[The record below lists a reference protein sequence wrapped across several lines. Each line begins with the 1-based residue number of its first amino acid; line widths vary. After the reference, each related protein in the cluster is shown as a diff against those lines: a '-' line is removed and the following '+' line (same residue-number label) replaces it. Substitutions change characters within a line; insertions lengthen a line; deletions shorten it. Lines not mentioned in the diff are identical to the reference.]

1 MITFNNSND
10 FDQNI
15 LIDIN
20 QTPPTRSQQ
29 IIIPI
34 YEQKRLKEMYM
45 NYNKN
50 FAESVDIIVLRKNSI
65 IGGNAFVDKNKFCEL
80 NSTKEITVY
89 INNIK
94 AKCD

>member
-1 MITFNNSND
+1 MTTFDNSND

-50 FAESVDIIVLRKNSI
+50 FTEGVDIIVLRKNSI
-65 IGGNAFVDKNKFCEL
+65 IGSNAFVDKNKFCKL
-80 NSTKEITVY
+80 SSTKAIIVY

-94 AKCD
+94 AKCS

>member
-1 MITFNNSND
+1 MTTFDNSND

-50 FAESVDIIVLRKNSI
+50 FAESVDITVLRKNSI
-65 IGGNAFVDKNKFCEL
+65 IGVNAFVDKNKFCEL

-94 AKCD
+94 AKCS

>member
-1 MITFNNSND
+1 MITFDNSND

-50 FAESVDIIVLRKNSI
+50 FAESVDITVLRKNSI
-65 IGGNAFVDKNKFCEL
+65 IGVNAFVDKNKFCEL

-94 AKCD
+94 AKCS